1 MNTYEYPK
9 SRELFDR
16 ATKVI
21 PAGIYGHLGP
31 SEGCFIPIENYPF
44 YADHA
49 QDSYIW
55 DVDGNRFIDY
65 MCAYGPNV
73 LGYNHPKVNEA
84 FIKQLEQGNCTT
96 LPTRRMI
103 ELAELLVDEVASADW
118 AFFAKNGG
126 DVTNMAV
133 LTARAATGRDKII
146 RFFGGYHGVAQWMQ
160 YVGYA
165 GITDADLANVIDL
178 PFNDIDALEKA
189 IAKYPNQ
196 IAGII
201 STPYYHPTFVDNELP
216 APGYWQKVRELCDKH
231 GIVLIIDDVRC
242 GFRLDERGSD
252 YHYGFKADL
261 ICFCKALA
269 NGFNISALCGSDEL
283 KAAAS
288 SVFYTGSYWLSAAP
302 MAAAIE
308 CLTIMKEI
316 DGATVMKDKGRKL
329 TEGLKKVAEEEG
341 YKLVV
346 TGEPSMWFMRLDND
360 PSSMLHQAFVG
371 NCVKRGVFFTNHH
384 NHFINC
390 SLTDEDIEFTWD
402 VAREAFKELHT
413 QEDEL
418 IL

>member
-9 SRELFDR
+9 SHELFDR

-31 SEGCFIPIENYPF
+31 SEGCFIPIESYPF

-96 LPTRRMI
+96 LPTTRMI

-288 SVFYTGSYWLSAAP
+288 
-302 MAAAIE
+302 
-308 CLTIMKEI
+308 
-316 DGATVMKDKGRKL
+316 
-329 TEGLKKVAEEEG
+329 
-341 YKLVV
+341 
-346 TGEPSMWFMRLDND
+346 
-360 PSSMLHQAFVG
+360 
-371 NCVKRGVFFTNHH
+371 
-384 NHFINC
+384 
-390 SLTDEDIEFTWD
+390 
-402 VAREAFKELHT
+402 
-413 QEDEL
+413 
-418 IL
+418 